1 MPAQTSDPATD
12 AALPLPRGC
21 PAHPHECYDPP
32 KSVSHHENAARRI
45 TLRRLRAADARLY
58 RALRLRALKEH
69 PDAFL
74 ISPQEEARQ
83 GAAETRA
90 RLRTSPTFGAFVD
103 GDVAGMVGIH
113 RETRVKARH
122 KCVLWGM
129 YVAPEFRGL
138 GLGRALMLEA
148 LACARRMRGVEQ
160 VILAVGSTN
169 RSARSL
175 YRSVG
180 FRRYGVEP
188 RAMKLGRRTIDD
200 EEMICFLTRRVSA
213 R

>member
-1 MPAQTSDPATD
+1 M
-12 AALPLPRGC
+12 
-21 PAHPHECYDPP
+21 AHPGGCYDPSKP
-32 KSVSHHENAARRI
+32 VSNSTSAERRVSI
-45 TLRRLRAADARLY
+45 RRLRAANARLY

-74 ISPQEEARQ
+74 ISPREEARQ
-83 GAAETRA
+83 GAVETRK

-103 GDVAGMVGIH
+103 GELAGMVGIH
-113 RETRVKARH
+113 RETRAKARH

-129 YVAPEFRGL
+129 YVTPEFRGL
-138 GLGRALMLEA
+138 GLGRALMLQA

-169 RSARSL
+169 RAARSL

-188 RAMKLGRRTIDD
+188 RAMKLGRRTIDE
-200 EEMICFLTRRVSA
+200 EEMICFLKRRVSA